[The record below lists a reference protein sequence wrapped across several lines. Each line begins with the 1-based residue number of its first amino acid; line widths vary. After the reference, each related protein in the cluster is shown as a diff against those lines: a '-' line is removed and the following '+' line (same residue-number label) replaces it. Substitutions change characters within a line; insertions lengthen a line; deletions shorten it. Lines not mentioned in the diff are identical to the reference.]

1 MNIQDEILSLK
12 KTIQELDHHYYQ
24 KSHPLTTDL
33 EYDQLVQRLKH
44 LESLLGADQDSP
56 TKTITDTKDPS
67 FKEIKHLTPM
77 LSLSNV
83 FVPSQGNVFIP
94 STGDK
99 DYLAKFLA
107 SLQEHVDISTIDF
120 SIEEK
125 FDGLA
130 CNLIYEKGVLV
141 SAATRGDGSI
151 GEDVLKNVLMI
162 EDIPENIVPWMEIPE
177 VIEIRGEVYVRRSV
191 FDRLNENS
199 NCKSFSNCRNL
210 ASGSL
215 RVKDPK
221 ITQERQLSFFSYGVG
236 YHSSAIPDSYTEVL
250 SWLNKLGFKTSPLQ
264 RRCQVDGLYRCVD
277 EIGKMRD
284 QLDYD
289 IDGCVIKVDS
299 LTLQER
305 LGYKHRDPYW
315 AIAVKYPSQEVIS
328 RIKDIQTFVGRTGVI
343 TPVAVIDEVEIGGAR
358 VSNVSLANFDLIE
371 VKDIRIGDYVFVRRS
386 GEVIPQ
392 ITEVILGKRDPSM
405 VKYVLPE
412 RCPCCQDVLVKEGS
426 YLRCINRHCLDVVK
440 AKMIYLASKEVLDID
455 GLGEST
461 IDMLVYLGYLKEPS
475 DLYLLDE
482 FRLTQV
488 TNSTKLSEK
497 ILENI
502 QDKQTLSLQKVLL
515 TLMID
520 NCGPSICK
528 LLSSRYSLDDLRSV
542 SVEDL
547 TKIPGI
553 GDILANNIYQYFHDG
568 DNLRSL
574 DRLLSVIY
582 IQEDVI
588 IDDAFLLKGKHICIT
603 GSFSVSR
610 SQLKDY
616 LEQRGSIV
624 SNNVSKHIDYLL
636 CGEGDQGSKYQ
647 KAIKLGTP
655 LIHEQDFVQ
664 YGILI

>member
-44 LESLLGADQDSP
+44 LESLVGTDQDSP

-107 SLQEHVDISTIDF
+107 SLQEHVDITNIDF

-162 EDIPENIVPWMEIPE
+162 EDIPENIVPWVEMPE

-191 FDRLNENS
+191 FDRLNEKHK
-199 NCKSFSNCRNL
+199 CFSNCRNL

-250 SWLNKLGFKTSPLQ
+250 SWLNELGFKTSPLQ
-264 RRCQVDGLYRCVD
+264 RRCRMDELYRCVD
-277 EIGKMRD
+277 EIGRMRD
-284 QLDYD
+284 ELDYD

-299 LTLQER
+299 LALQER

-328 RIKDIQTFVGRTGVI
+328 QIKDIQTFVGRTGVI
-343 TPVAVIDEVEIGGAR
+343 TPVAVIDEVEIGGAK
-358 VSNVSLANFDLIE
+358 VNNVSLANFDLIE

-392 ITEVILGKRDPSM
+392 ITEVILGRRDPSM

-412 RCPCCQDVLVKEGS
+412 RCPCCQEVLVKEGS
-426 YLRCINRHCLDVVK
+426 YLKCINRHCLDVVK
-440 AKMIYLASKEVLDID
+440 AKMVYLVSKEVLDID

-461 IDMLVYLGYLKEPS
+461 IDMLVYLDYLEEVS

-488 TNSTKLSEK
+488 TNSDKLSKK
-497 ILENI
+497 ILKNI
-502 QDKQTLSLQKVLL
+502 QDKRTLSLQKVLL

-528 LLSSRYSLDDLRSV
+528 LLSSRYTLDDLRSV

-553 GDILANNIYQYFHDG
+553 GDILANNIHQYFHDE

-574 DRLLSVIY
+574 DRLLSVIH
-582 IQEDVI
+582 IQEDIVV
-588 IDDAFLLKGKHICIT
+588 DDAFLLKGKHVCIT
-603 GSFSVSR
+603 GSFSVGR

-616 LEQRGSIV
+616 LEQRGCIV
-624 SNNVSKHIDYLL
+624 SNSVSKHTDYLL

-655 LIHEQDFVQ
+655 LIHEEDFVQ

>member
-44 LESLLGADQDSP
+44 LESLVGTDQDSP

-67 FKEIKHLTPM
+67 LKEIKHLTPM
-77 LSLSNV
+77 LSLA
-83 FVPSQGNVFIP
+83 NVFIP

-191 FDRLNENS
+191 FDRLNEN
-199 NCKSFSNCRNL
+199 CKSFSNCRNL

-221 ITQERQLSFFSYGVG
+221 ITKERQLSFFSYGVG
-236 YHSSAIPDSYTEVL
+236 YHSGAIPDSYTEVL
-250 SWLNKLGFKTSPLQ
+250 SWLNELGFKTSPLQ
-264 RRCQVDGLYRCVD
+264 RRCRIDDLYRCVD
-277 EIGKMRD
+277 EIGQMRD
-284 QLDYD
+284 ELDYD

-299 LTLQER
+299 LALQER

-315 AIAVKYPSQEVIS
+315 AIAVKYPSQEVVS
-328 RIKDIQTFVGRTGVI
+328 QIKDIQIFVGRTGVI

-392 ITEVILGKRDPSM
+392 ITEVILGRRDTSL
-405 VKYVLPE
+405 VKYATPE
-412 RCPCCQDVLVKEGS
+412 RCPCCQEVLAKEGS
-426 YLRCINRHCLDVVK
+426 YLKCINRHCLDVVK
-440 AKMIYLASKEVLDID
+440 AKMSYLVSKEVLDID

-461 IDMLVYLGYLKEPS
+461 IDMLVYLDYLGEVS
-475 DLYLLDE
+475 DLYFLDE

-488 TNSTKLSEK
+488 TNSDKLSKK
-497 ILENI
+497 ILKNI

-528 LLSSRYSLDDLRSV
+528 LLSSRYSLDDLRTV
-542 SVEDL
+542 SIEDL

-553 GDILANNIYQYFHDG
+553 GEVLANNIYQYFHDE

-574 DRLLSVIY
+574 DRLLSVIH
-582 IQEDVI
+582 IQEDAI

-616 LEQRGSIV
+616 LEQRGCIV
-624 SNNVSKHIDYLL
+624 SNSVSKHTDYLL

-655 LIHEQDFVQ
+655 LIHEEDFVQ

>member
-44 LESLLGADQDSP
+44 LESLIGTDQDSP

-67 FKEIKHLTPM
+67 FKEIKHLTLM
-77 LSLSNV
+77 LSLS
-83 FVPSQGNVFIP
+83 NVFIP

-107 SLQEHVDISTIDF
+107 SLQEHVDISSIDF

-236 YHSSAIPDSYTEVL
+236 YHSGAIPDSYTEVL
-250 SWLNKLGFKTSPLQ
+250 SWLNALGFKTSPLQ
-264 RRCQVDGLYRCVD
+264 RRCRMDELYRCVD
-277 EIGKMRD
+277 EIGQMRD
-284 QLDYD
+284 ELDYD

-299 LTLQER
+299 LALQER

-328 RIKDIQTFVGRTGVI
+328 QIKDIQIFVGRTGVI

-392 ITEVILGKRDPSM
+392 ITEVILGRRDPSL
-405 VKYVLPE
+405 VKYATPE
-412 RCPCCQDVLVKEGS
+412 RCPCCQEVLVKEGS
-426 YLRCINRHCLDVVK
+426 YLKCINRHCLDVVK
-440 AKMIYLASKEVLDID
+440 AKMSYLVSKEVLDID

-461 IDMLVYLGYLKEPS
+461 IDMLVYLDYLKEPS
-475 DLYLLDE
+475 DLYFLDE

-488 TNSTKLSEK
+488 TNSDKLSKK
-497 ILENI
+497 ILKNI
-502 QDKQTLSLQKVLL
+502 QDKQTLSLQKALL

-528 LLSSRYSLDDLRSV
+528 LLSSRYTLDDLRSV

-553 GDILANNIYQYFHDG
+553 GEMIANNIYQYFHDE

-574 DRLLSVIY
+574 DRLLSVIH
-582 IQEDVI
+582 IQEDIVV
-588 IDDAFLLKGKHICIT
+588 DDAFLLKGKHLCIT
-603 GSFSVSR
+603 GSFSVGR

-616 LEQRGSIV
+616 LEQRGCIV
-624 SNNVSKHIDYLL
+624 SNSVSKHTDYLL

-647 KAIKLGTP
+647 KAMKLGTP
-655 LIHEQDFVQ
+655 LIHGEDFVQ

>member
-44 LESLLGADQDSP
+44 LESLVGTDQDSP

-77 LSLSNV
+77 LSLS
-83 FVPSQGNVFIP
+83 NVFIP

-162 EDIPENIVPWMEIPE
+162 EDIPENIIPWMEIPE

-199 NCKSFSNCRNL
+199 NYKSFSNCRNL

-221 ITQERQLSFFSYGVG
+221 ITKERQLSFFSYGVG

-250 SWLNKLGFKTSPLQ
+250 SWLNELGFKTSPLQ
-264 RRCQVDGLYRCVD
+264 RRCRIDELYRCVD
-277 EIGKMRD
+277 EIGVTRD
-284 QLDYD
+284 ELDYD

-299 LTLQER
+299 LALQER

-315 AIAVKYPSQEVIS
+315 AIAVKYPSQEVVS
-328 RIKDIQTFVGRTGVI
+328 QIKDIQTFVGRTGVI

-392 ITEVILGKRDPSM
+392 ITEVILGRRDPSL
-405 VKYVLPE
+405 VKYTIPE
-412 RCPCCQDVLVKEGS
+412 RCPCCQEVLVKEGS
-426 YLRCINRHCLDVVK
+426 YLKCINRHCLDVVK
-440 AKMIYLASKEVLDID
+440 AKMVYIVSKEVLDID

-488 TNSTKLSEK
+488 TNSTKLSKK

-502 QDKQTLSLQKVLL
+502 HGKQTLSLQKVLL

-528 LLSSRYSLDDLRSV
+528 LLSSRYDLDDLRSI
-542 SVEDL
+542 SVEEL
-547 TKIPGI
+547 KVIPGI
-553 GDILANNIYQYFHDG
+553 GEMIANNIYQYFHDE
-568 DNLRSL
+568 DNLKSL
-574 DRLLSVIY
+574 DRLISVVH
-582 IQEDVI
+582 IQEDTIV
-588 IDDAFLLKGKHICIT
+588 DDKFLLKGKHLCIT
-603 GSFSVSR
+603 GSFSVGR

-616 LEQRGSIV
+616 LEQRGGIV
-624 SNNVSKHIDYLL
+624 SNSVSKHTDYLL

-655 LIHEQDFVQ
+655 LIHEQNFVQ

>member
-83 FVPSQGNVFIP
+83 FVPSQGNVFIT
-94 STGDK
+94 SQGDK
-99 DYLAKFLA
+99 DYLTKFLA
-107 SLQEHVDISTIDF
+107 SLQEHVDIANIDF

-162 EDIPENIVPWMEIPE
+162 EDIPGNIVPWMEIPE

-191 FDRLNENS
+191 FDRLNEN
-199 NCKSFSNCRNL
+199 CKSFSNCRNL

-221 ITQERQLSFFSYGVG
+221 ITKERQLSFFSYGVG

-250 SWLNKLGFKTSPLQ
+250 SWLNELGFKTSPLQ
-264 RRCQVDGLYRCVD
+264 RRCRMDDLYRCVD
-277 EIGKMRD
+277 EIGVTRD
-284 QLDYD
+284 ELDYD

-299 LTLQER
+299 LALQER

-315 AIAVKYPSQEVIS
+315 AIAVKYPSQEVVS
-328 RIKDIQTFVGRTGVI
+328 QIKDIQIFVGRTGVI
-343 TPVAVIDEVEIGGAR
+343 TPVAVIDEVEIGGAK
-358 VSNVSLANFDLIE
+358 VNNVSLANFDLIE

-392 ITEVILGKRDPSM
+392 ITEVILGRRDPSL
-405 VKYVLPE
+405 VKYVTPE
-412 RCPCCQDVLVKEGS
+412 RCPCCQEVLVKEGS
-426 YLRCINRHCLDVVK
+426 YLKCSNRHCLDVVK
-440 AKMIYLASKEVLDID
+440 AKMSYIVSKEVLDID

-461 IDMLVYLGYLKEPS
+461 IDMLVYLDYLKEPS
-475 DLYLLDE
+475 DLYFLDE

-488 TNSTKLSEK
+488 TGSDKLSDK
-497 ILENI
+497 ILKNI

-520 NCGPSICK
+520 NCGQSICK

-553 GDILANNIYQYFHDG
+553 GDILANNIYRYFHDE

-574 DRLLSVIY
+574 DRLLSVIH
-582 IQEDVI
+582 IQEDIVV
-588 IDDAFLLKGKHICIT
+588 DDKFLLKGKHVCIT
-603 GSFSVSR
+603 GSFSVGR

-616 LEQRGSIV
+616 LEQRGCIV
-624 SNNVSKHIDYLL
+624 SNSVNKHTDYLL

-655 LIHEQDFVQ
+655 LIHEKNFVQ

>member
-33 EYDQLVQRLKH
+33 EYDQLMQRLKH
-44 LESLLGADQDSP
+44 LESLTHTDQDSP

-83 FVPSQGNVFIP
+83 FIP

-107 SLQEHVDISTIDF
+107 SLQEHVDIANIDF

-162 EDIPENIVPWMEIPE
+162 EDIPDKIVPWMEIPE

-191 FDRLNENS
+191 FDRLNENY
-199 NCKSFSNCRNL
+199 KSFSNCRNL

-250 SWLNKLGFKTSPLQ
+250 SWLNELGFKTSPLQ
-264 RRCQVDGLYRCVD
+264 RRCRMDDLYRCVD
-277 EIGKMRD
+277 EIGQMRNE
-284 QLDYD
+284 LDYD

-315 AIAVKYPSQEVIS
+315 AIAVKYPSQEVVS
-328 RIKDIQTFVGRTGVI
+328 QIKDIQIFVGRTGVI
-343 TPVAVIDEVEIGGAR
+343 TPVAVIDEVEIGGAK
-358 VSNVSLANFDLIE
+358 VNNVSLANFDLIE
-371 VKDIRIGDYVFVRRS
+371 TKDIRIGDYVFVRRS

-392 ITEVILGKRDPSM
+392 ITEVILGKRDPSL
-405 VKYVLPE
+405 VKYRAPE
-412 RCPCCQDVLVKEGS
+412 RCPCCQEVLVKEGG
-426 YLRCINRHCLDVVK
+426 YLKCINRHCLDVVK
-440 AKMIYLASKEVLDID
+440 AKMGYIVSKEVLDID

-461 IDMLVYLGYLKEPS
+461 IDMLVYLDYLKEPS

-482 FRLTQV
+482 YRLTQV
-488 TNSTKLSEK
+488 TGSSKLSKK
-497 ILENI
+497 ILSNI
-502 QDKQTLSLQKVLL
+502 HDKQTLSLQKVLL

-528 LLSSRYSLDDLRSV
+528 LLSSRYSLEDLRSIG
-542 SVEDL
+542 VEDL

-553 GDILANNIYQYFHDG
+553 GEVLASNIYQYFHDE

-574 DRLLSVIY
+574 DRLLSVIH
-582 IQEDVI
+582 IQEDIV

-603 GSFSVSR
+603 GSFSVGR

-616 LEQRGSIV
+616 LEKRGCIV
-624 SNNVSKHIDYLL
+624 VNSVSKHTDYLL

-655 LIHEQDFVQ
+655 LIHEEDFVQ

>member
-33 EYDQLVQRLKH
+33 EYDQLVQRLKY
-44 LESLLGADQDSP
+44 LESLLGADKDSP

-77 LSLSNV
+77 LSLA
-83 FVPSQGNVFIP
+83 NVFIP

-107 SLQEHVDISTIDF
+107 SLQEHVDISNIDF
-120 SIEEK
+120 SVEEK

-162 EDIPENIVPWMEIPE
+162 EDIPANIVPWMEIPE

-191 FDRLNENS
+191 FDRLNENCKSFS
-199 NCKSFSNCRNL
+199 NYKSFSNCRNL

-221 ITQERQLSFFSYGVG
+221 ITKERQLSFFSYGVG

-250 SWLNKLGFKTSPLQ
+250 SWLNELGFKTSPLQ
-264 RRCQVDGLYRCVD
+264 RRCQRDDLYRCVD
-277 EIGKMRD
+277 EIGHMRD

-299 LTLQER
+299 LLLQER

-315 AIAVKYPSQEVIS
+315 AIAVKYPSQEVVS
-328 RIKDIQTFVGRTGVI
+328 QIKDIQIFVGRTGVI

-358 VSNVSLANFDLIE
+358 VSNVSLANFDLID

-392 ITEVILGKRDPSM
+392 ITEVILGKRDPSLM
-405 VKYVLPE
+405 KYTIPE
-412 RCPCCQDVLVKEGS
+412 RCPCCNEILVKEGS
-426 YLRCINRHCLDVVK
+426 YLKCINRHCLDVVK
-440 AKMIYLASKEVLDID
+440 AKMSYLVSKEVLDID

-461 IDMLVYLGYLKEPS
+461 IDMLVYLDYLEEVS
-475 DLYLLDE
+475 DLYFLDE
-482 FRLTQV
+482 YRLTQV
-488 TNSTKLSEK
+488 TNSDMLSKK
-497 ILENI
+497 ILKNI
-502 QDKQTLSLQKVLL
+502 QDKKTLSLQKVLL
-515 TLMID
+515 TLLID

-528 LLSSRYSLDDLRSV
+528 LLSSRYSLDDLRSA

-547 TKIPGI
+547 TKIQGI
-553 GDILANNIYQYFHDG
+553 GEMIAGNIYQYFHDE

-574 DRLLSVIY
+574 DRLLSVVH
-582 IQEDVI
+582 IQEDIVV
-588 IDDAFLLKGKHICIT
+588 DDTFLLKGKHICIT
-603 GSFSVSR
+603 GSFYVSR

-616 LEQRGSIV
+616 LEQRGCVV
-624 SNNVSKHIDYLL
+624 SNSVSKHTDYLL

-655 LIHEQDFVQ
+655 LIHEEDFVQ

>member
-44 LESLLGADQDSP
+44 LESLTGADQDSP

-77 LSLSNV
+77 LSLA
-83 FVPSQGNVFIP
+83 NVFIP

-99 DYLAKFLA
+99 DYLAKFLV

-162 EDIPENIVPWMEIPE
+162 EDIPDKIVPWMEIPE
-177 VIEIRGEVYVRRSV
+177 VIEIRGEVYVRRPV
-191 FDRLNENS
+191 FDRLNEKH
-199 NCKSFSNCRNL
+199 KSFSNCRNL

-250 SWLNKLGFKTSPLQ
+250 SWLNELGFKTSPLQ
-264 RRCQVDGLYRCVD
+264 RRCRINDLYRCVD
-277 EIGKMRD
+277 EIGKMRNE
-284 QLDYD
+284 LDYD

-299 LTLQER
+299 LSLQER

-315 AIAVKYPSQEVIS
+315 AIAVKYPSQEVVS
-328 RIKDIQTFVGRTGVI
+328 QIKDIQIFVGRTGVI
-343 TPVAVIDEVEIGGAR
+343 TPVAVIDEVEIGGAK

-392 ITEVILGKRDPSM
+392 VTEVILGRRDPSL
-405 VKYVLPE
+405 VKYAIPE
-412 RCPCCQDVLVKEGS
+412 RCPCCQDVLVKEGG
-426 YLRCINRHCLDVVK
+426 YLKCINRHCLDVVK
-440 AKMIYLASKEVLDID
+440 AKMSYLVSKEVLDID

-461 IDMLVYLGYLKEPS
+461 IDMLVYLDYLKEPS
-475 DLYLLDE
+475 DLYFLDE

-488 TNSTKLSEK
+488 TGSDKLSEK
-497 ILENI
+497 ILKNI
-502 QDKQTLSLQKVLL
+502 QDKQVLSLQKVLL

-528 LLSSRYSLDDLRSV
+528 LLSSRYSLEELRSV

-553 GDILANNIYQYFHDG
+553 GEMIANNIYQYFHDE
-568 DNLRSL
+568 DNLKSL
-574 DRLLSVIY
+574 DRLLSVVH

-588 IDDAFLLKGKHICIT
+588 IDDAFLLKGKHVCIT
-603 GSFSVSR
+603 GSFSVGR

-616 LEQRGSIV
+616 LEQRGCIV
-624 SNNVSKHIDYLL
+624 SNSVSKHTDYLL

-655 LIHEQDFVQ
+655 LIHEEDFVQ

>member
-33 EYDQLVQRLKH
+33 EYDQLMQRLKH

-56 TKTITDTKDPS
+56 TKTIADTKDPS

-77 LSLSNV
+77 LSLANV

-99 DYLAKFLA
+99 DYLTKFLA

-162 EDIPENIVPWMEIPE
+162 ADIPDKIVPWMEIPE

-191 FDRLNENS
+191 FDRLNEKHKCS
-199 NCKSFSNCRNL
+199 SNCRNL

-250 SWLNKLGFKTSPLQ
+250 SWLNELGFKTSPLQ
-264 RRCQVDGLYRCVD
+264 RRCRMDGLYRCVD

-284 QLDYD
+284 ELDYD

-299 LTLQER
+299 LALQER

-315 AIAVKYPSQEVIS
+315 AIAVKYPSQEVVS
-328 RIKDIQTFVGRTGVI
+328 QIKDIQIFVGRSGVI
-343 TPVAVIDEVEIGGAR
+343 TPVAVIDEVEIGGAK
-358 VSNVSLANFDLIE
+358 VNNVSLANFDLIE

-426 YLRCINRHCLDVVK
+426 YLKCINRHCLDVVK
-440 AKMIYLASKEVLDID
+440 AKMSYLVSKEVLDID

-461 IDMLVYLGYLKEPS
+461 IDMLVYLGYLKEVS

-482 FRLTQV
+482 YRLTQV
-488 TNSTKLSEK
+488 TNSDKLTKK
-497 ILENI
+497 ILKNI
-502 QDKQTLSLQKVLL
+502 HDKQTLSLQKVLL
-515 TLMID
+515 SLMID

-528 LLSSRYSLDDLRSV
+528 LLSSRYSLDDLRSI

-553 GDILANNIYQYFHDG
+553 GEMIAGNIYQYFHDE

-574 DRLLSVIY
+574 DRLLSVIH
-582 IQEDVI
+582 IQEDII
-588 IDDAFLLKGKHICIT
+588 IDDAFLLKGKHVCIT

-616 LEQRGSIV
+616 LEQRGGIV
-624 SNNVSKHIDYLL
+624 SNSVSKHTNYLL

-655 LIHEQDFVQ
+655 LIHEEDFVQ

>member
-1 MNIQDEILSLK
+1 MNIQDEVLSLK
-12 KTIQELDHHYYQ
+12 KTIKELDHHYYQ

-77 LSLSNV
+77 LSLA
-83 FVPSQGNVFIP
+83 NVFIP

-99 DYLAKFLA
+99 DYLSKFLA
-107 SLQEHVDISTIDF
+107 SLQEHVDIAAIDF

-191 FDRLNENS
+191 FDRLNENY
-199 NCKSFSNCRNL
+199 KSFSNCRNL

-250 SWLNKLGFKTSPLQ
+250 SWLNELGFKTSPLQ
-264 RRCQVDGLYRCVD
+264 RRCRIDELYRCVD
-277 EIGKMRD
+277 EIGVTRD
-284 QLDYD
+284 ELDYD

-299 LTLQER
+299 LALQER

-315 AIAVKYPSQEVIS
+315 AIAVKYPSQEVVS
-328 RIKDIQTFVGRTGVI
+328 QIKDIQTFVGRTGVI
-343 TPVAVIDEVEIGGAR
+343 TPVAVIDEVEIGGAK
-358 VSNVSLANFDLIE
+358 VNNVSLANFDLIE

-392 ITEVILGKRDPSM
+392 ITEVILGRRDPSL
-405 VKYVLPE
+405 VKYAIPE

-426 YLRCINRHCLDVVK
+426 YLKCINRHCLDVVK

-461 IDMLVYLGYLKEPS
+461 IDMLVYLGYLKEPG

-482 FRLTQV
+482 FRMTQV

-502 QDKQTLSLQKVLL
+502 HGKQTLSLQKVLL

-588 IDDAFLLKGKHICIT
+588 IDDAFLLKGKHVCIT
-603 GSFSVSR
+603 GSFSVGR

-616 LEQRGSIV
+616 LEQRGCIV
-624 SNNVSKHIDYLL
+624 SNSVSKHTDYLL

-655 LIHEQDFVQ
+655 LIHEEDFVQ

>member
-1 MNIQDEILSLK
+1 MNIKDEILSLK
-12 KTIQELDHHYYQ
+12 KTIKELDHHYYQ

-77 LSLSNV
+77 LSLA
-83 FVPSQGNVFIP
+83 NVFIP

-99 DYLAKFLA
+99 DYLSKFLA
-107 SLQEHVDISTIDF
+107 SLQEHANIANIDF
-120 SIEEK
+120 SVEEK

-199 NCKSFSNCRNL
+199 NYKSFSNCRNL

-221 ITQERQLSFFSYGVG
+221 ITKERQLSFFSYGVG
-236 YHSSAIPDSYTEVL
+236 YHSSAIPDSYTDVL
-250 SWLNKLGFKTSPLQ
+250 SWLNELGFKTSPLQ
-264 RRCQVDGLYRCVD
+264 RRCGMDDLYRCVD
-277 EIGKMRD
+277 EIGSMRD

-299 LTLQER
+299 TALQER

-328 RIKDIQTFVGRTGVI
+328 QIKDIQIFVGRTGVI
-343 TPVAVIDEVEIGGAR
+343 TPVAVIDEVEIGGAK
-358 VSNVSLANFDLIE
+358 VNNVSLANFDLIE
-371 VKDIRIGDYVFVRRS
+371 SKDIRIGDYVFVRRS

-392 ITEVILGKRDPSM
+392 ITEVILGRRDPSL
-405 VKYVLPE
+405 VKYRVPE
-412 RCPCCQDVLVKEGS
+412 RCPCCNSVLVKEGS
-426 YLRCINRHCLDVVK
+426 YLKCINRHCLDVVK
-440 AKMIYLASKEVLDID
+440 AKMSYLVSKEVLDID

-461 IDMLVYLGYLKEPS
+461 IDMLVYLDYLKEPS
-475 DLYLLDE
+475 DLYFLDE

-488 TNSTKLSEK
+488 TGSDKLSEK
-497 ILENI
+497 ILKNI

-528 LLSSRYSLDDLRSV
+528 LLSNRYTLDDLRSV

-547 TKIPGI
+547 IKIPGI
-553 GDILANNIYQYFHDG
+553 GEMIAGNIHQYFQDT

-574 DRLLSVIY
+574 DRLLSVVH
-582 IQEDVI
+582 IQEDIVV
-588 IDDAFLLKGKHICIT
+588 DDGFLLKGRHVCIT

-616 LEQRGSIV
+616 LEQRGCIV
-624 SNNVSKHIDYLL
+624 SNSVSKHTNYLL

-655 LIHEQDFVQ
+655 LIHEEDFVQ

>member
-44 LESLLGADQDSP
+44 LESLVGADQDSP

-77 LSLSNV
+77 LSLS
-83 FVPSQGNVFIP
+83 NVFIP

-191 FDRLNENS
+191 FDRLNEKHK
-199 NCKSFSNCRNL
+199 CFSNCRNL

-250 SWLNKLGFKTSPLQ
+250 SWLNELGFKTSPLQ
-264 RRCQVDGLYRCVD
+264 RRCRIDELYRCVD
-277 EIGKMRD
+277 EIGQMRD
-284 QLDYD
+284 ELDYD

-299 LTLQER
+299 LSLQER

-328 RIKDIQTFVGRTGVI
+328 QIKDIQTFVGRTGVI

-358 VSNVSLANFDLIE
+358 VNNVSLANFDLIE

-392 ITEVILGKRDPSM
+392 ITEVILGRRDPSL
-405 VKYVLPE
+405 VKYTIPE

-426 YLRCINRHCLDVVK
+426 YFKCVNRHCLDVVK
-440 AKMIYLASKEVLDID
+440 AKMVYLVSKEVLDID

-461 IDMLVYLGYLKEPS
+461 IDMLVHLDYLKEPS
-475 DLYLLDE
+475 DLYFLDE

-488 TNSTKLSEK
+488 TGSSKLSKK
-497 ILENI
+497 ILKNI

-542 SVEDL
+542 SIEDL

-553 GDILANNIYQYFHDG
+553 GEVLANNIYQYFHDE
-568 DNLRSL
+568 DNLKSL
-574 DRLLSVIY
+574 DRLLSVIH
-582 IQEDVI
+582 IQEDI
-588 IDDAFLLKGKHICIT
+588 IVDDAFLLKGKHVCIT
-603 GSFSVSR
+603 GSFSVNR

-616 LEQRGSIV
+616 LEQRGCIV
-624 SNNVSKHIDYLL
+624 SNSVSKHTDYLL

-655 LIHEQDFVQ
+655 LIHEEDFVQ

>member
-44 LESLLGADQDSP
+44 LESLTHTDQDSP

-83 FVPSQGNVFIP
+83 FTP
-94 STGDK
+94 STGYK
-99 DYLAKFLA
+99 DYLSKFLA
-107 SLQEHVDISTIDF
+107 SLQEHVDITNIDF

-236 YHSSAIPDSYTEVL
+236 YHSSAIQDSYTEVL
-250 SWLNKLGFKTSPLQ
+250 SWLNELGFKTSPLQ
-264 RRCQVDGLYRCVD
+264 RRCRMDGLYRCVD
-277 EIGKMRD
+277 EIGQMRD
-284 QLDYD
+284 ELDYD

-299 LTLQER
+299 LPLQER

-315 AIAVKYPSQEVIS
+315 AIAVKYPSQEVVS
-328 RIKDIQTFVGRTGVI
+328 QIKDIQTFVGRTGMI
-343 TPVAVIDEVEIGGAR
+343 TPVAVIDEVEIGGAK
-358 VSNVSLANFDLIE
+358 VNNVSLANFDLIE

-392 ITEVILGKRDPSM
+392 ITEVILGRRDPSL
-405 VKYVLPE
+405 VKYRVPE
-412 RCPCCQDVLVKEGS
+412 RCPCCNEVLIKEGS
-426 YLRCINRHCLDVVK
+426 YLKCSNRHCLDVVK
-440 AKMIYLASKEVLDID
+440 AKMSYIVSKEVLDID

-461 IDMLVYLGYLKEPS
+461 IDMLVYLDYLKEPS

-482 FRLTQV
+482 YRLTQV
-488 TNSTKLSEK
+488 TGSSKLSEK
-497 ILENI
+497 ILKNI

-528 LLSSRYSLDDLRSV
+528 LLSSRYTLEDLRSV
-542 SVEDL
+542 SIDDL
-547 TKIPGI
+547 TRIPGI
-553 GDILANNIYQYFHDG
+553 GEMIAGNIYQYFHDE

-574 DRLLSVIY
+574 DRLLSVIN

-588 IDDAFLLKGKHICIT
+588 IDDAFLLKGKHVCIT

-616 LEQRGSIV
+616 LEQRGGIV
-624 SNNVSKHIDYLL
+624 SNSVSKHTNYLL

-655 LIHEQDFVQ
+655 LIHEEDFVQ

>member
-44 LESLLGADQDSP
+44 LESLVGADPDSP

-77 LSLSNV
+77 LSLS
-83 FVPSQGNVFIP
+83 NVFIP

-191 FDRLNENS
+191 FASLNEKH
-199 NCKSFSNCRNL
+199 KSFSNCRNL

-221 ITQERQLSFFSYGVG
+221 ITQERRLSFFSYGVG

-250 SWLNKLGFKTSPLQ
+250 SWLNELGFKTSPLQ
-264 RRCQVDGLYRCVD
+264 RRCQRDDLYRCVD

-284 QLDYD
+284 ELDYD

-299 LTLQER
+299 LALQER

-315 AIAVKYPSQEVIS
+315 AIAVKYPSQEVVS
-328 RIKDIQTFVGRTGVI
+328 QIKDIQIFVGRSGVI
-343 TPVAVIDEVEIGGAR
+343 TPVAVIDEVEIGGAK
-358 VSNVSLANFDLIE
+358 VNNVSLANFDLIE

-405 VKYVLPE
+405 VKYATPE
-412 RCPCCQDVLVKEGS
+412 RCPCCQEVLVKEGS
-426 YLRCINRHCLDVVK
+426 YLKCINRHCLDVVK
-440 AKMIYLASKEVLDID
+440 AKMSYLVSKEVLDID

-461 IDMLVYLGYLKEPS
+461 IDMLVYLDYLKEPS
-475 DLYLLDE
+475 DLYFLDE

-488 TNSTKLSEK
+488 TNSDKLTKK
-497 ILENI
+497 ILKNI
-502 QDKQTLSLQKVLL
+502 QDKQALSLQKVLL
-515 TLMID
+515 SLMID

-528 LLSSRYSLDDLRSV
+528 LLSSRYSLDDLRSI

-553 GDILANNIYQYFHDG
+553 GEMIAGNIYQYFHDE

-574 DRLLSVIY
+574 DRLLSVIH
-582 IQEDVI
+582 IQEDII
-588 IDDAFLLKGKHICIT
+588 IDDAFLLKGKHVCIT

-616 LEQRGSIV
+616 LEQRGGIV
-624 SNNVSKHIDYLL
+624 SNSVSKHTNYLL

-655 LIHEQDFVQ
+655 LIHEEDFVQ

>member
-44 LESLLGADQDSP
+44 LESLVGADKDSP

-83 FVPSQGNVFIP
+83 FIP

-107 SLQEHVDISTIDF
+107 SLQEHVDIANIDF

-162 EDIPENIVPWMEIPE
+162 EDIPDKIVPWMEIPE

-199 NCKSFSNCRNL
+199 NCKPFSNCRNL

-250 SWLNKLGFKTSPLQ
+250 SWLNELGFKTSPLQ
-264 RRCQVDGLYRCVD
+264 RRCQRDDLYRCVD
-277 EIGKMRD
+277 EIGHMRD

-315 AIAVKYPSQEVIS
+315 AIAVKYPSQEVVS
-328 RIKDIQTFVGRTGVI
+328 QIKDIQIFVGRSGVI
-343 TPVAVIDEVEIGGAR
+343 TPVAVIDEVEIGGAK
-358 VSNVSLANFDLIE
+358 VNNVSLANFDLIE

-412 RCPCCQDVLVKEGS
+412 RCPCCQDVLIKEGS
-426 YLRCINRHCLDVVK
+426 YLKCINRHCLDVVK
-440 AKMIYLASKEVLDID
+440 AKMSYIVSKEVLDID

-488 TNSTKLSEK
+488 TNSAKLSKK

-502 QDKQTLSLQKVLL
+502 SDKQTLSLQKVLL

-528 LLSSRYSLDDLRSV
+528 LLSNRYSLDDLRSV

-553 GDILANNIYQYFHDG
+553 GEVLASNIYQYFHDE
-568 DNLRSL
+568 DNLKSL
-574 DRLLSVIY
+574 DRLLSVIH
-582 IQEDVI
+582 IQEDIVV
-588 IDDAFLLKGKHICIT
+588 DDTFLLKGKHLCIT

-616 LEQRGSIV
+616 LEQRGCIV
-624 SNNVSKHIDYLL
+624 SNSVSKHIDYLL

-655 LIHEQDFVQ
+655 LIHEKDFVQ

>member
-33 EYDQLVQRLKH
+33 EYDQLVQRLKY
-44 LESLLGADQDSP
+44 LESLTHTDQDSP

-77 LSLSNV
+77 LSLA
-83 FVPSQGNVFIP
+83 NVFIP

-107 SLQEHVDISTIDF
+107 SLQEHVDIDNIDF

-162 EDIPENIVPWMEIPE
+162 EDIPDKIVPWMEIPE

-191 FDRLNENS
+191 FASLNEKHK
-199 NCKSFSNCRNL
+199 CFSNCRNL

-236 YHSSAIPDSYTEVL
+236 YHSGAIPDSYTEVL
-250 SWLNKLGFKTSPLQ
+250 SWLNELGFKTSPLQ
-264 RRCQVDGLYRCVD
+264 RRCRIDGLYRCVD

-284 QLDYD
+284 ELDYD

-299 LTLQER
+299 LSLQER

-315 AIAVKYPSQEVIS
+315 AIAVKYPSQEVVS
-328 RIKDIQTFVGRTGVI
+328 QIKDIQIFVGRTGVT

-358 VSNVSLANFDLIE
+358 VNNVSLANFDLIE

-392 ITEVILGKRDPSM
+392 ITEVILGRRDPSL
-405 VKYVLPE
+405 VKYAIPE
-412 RCPCCQDVLVKEGS
+412 RCPCCQEVLVKEGS
-426 YLRCINRHCLDVVK
+426 YLKCINRHCLDVVK
-440 AKMIYLASKEVLDID
+440 AKMSYLVSKEVLDID

-502 QDKQTLSLQKVLL
+502 HGKQTLSLQKVLL

-528 LLSSRYSLDDLRSV
+528 LLSSRYTLEDLRSV

-553 GDILANNIYQYFHDG
+553 GEMIAGNIYQYFHDE
-568 DNLRSL
+568 DNLKFL
-574 DRLLSVIY
+574 DRLLSVIH
-582 IQEDVI
+582 IQEDIVV
-588 IDDAFLLKGKHICIT
+588 DDTFLLKGMHLCLT
-603 GSFSVSR
+603 GSFSVNR

-616 LEQRGSIV
+616 LEKRGCIV
-624 SNNVSKHIDYLL
+624 SNSVSKHTDYLL
-636 CGEGDQGSKYQ
+636 CGEGEQGSKYQ
-647 KAIKLGTP
+647 KAIKLGAP

>member
-44 LESLLGADQDSP
+44 LESLVGTDQDSP

-77 LSLSNV
+77 LSLA
-83 FVPSQGNVFIP
+83 NVFIP

-107 SLQEHVDISTIDF
+107 SLQEHVDIAAIDF

-191 FDRLNENS
+191 FASLNEKH
-199 NCKSFSNCRNL
+199 KSFSNCRNL

-250 SWLNKLGFKTSPLQ
+250 SWLNELGFKTSPLQ
-264 RRCQVDGLYRCVD
+264 RRCQRDDLYRCVD
-277 EIGKMRD
+277 EIGVTRD
-284 QLDYD
+284 ELDYD

-299 LTLQER
+299 LSLQER

-315 AIAVKYPSQEVIS
+315 AIAVKYPSQEVVS
-328 RIKDIQTFVGRTGVI
+328 QIKDIQIFVGRTGVI

-358 VSNVSLANFDLIE
+358 VNNVSLANFDLIE

-392 ITEVILGKRDPSM
+392 ITEVILGKRDPSL
-405 VKYVLPE
+405 VKYAIPE
-412 RCPCCQDVLVKEGS
+412 RCPCCQSTLVKDGS
-426 YLRCINRHCLDVVK
+426 YLKCINRHCLDVVK

-461 IDMLVYLGYLKEPS
+461 IDMLVYLDYLKEPS
-475 DLYLLDE
+475 DLYFLDE

-488 TNSTKLSEK
+488 TNSTKLSKK
-497 ILENI
+497 ILKNI

-528 LLSSRYSLDDLRSV
+528 LLSSRYGLDDLRSI

-553 GDILANNIYQYFHDG
+553 GDVLAGNIYQYFHDE

-574 DRLLSVIY
+574 DRLLSVVH
-582 IQEDVI
+582 IQEDIVV
-588 IDDAFLLKGKHICIT
+588 DDAFLLKGKHLCIT
-603 GSFSVSR
+603 GSFSVGR

-616 LEQRGSIV
+616 LEQRGCIV
-624 SNNVSKHIDYLL
+624 SNSVSKHTDYLL

-647 KAIKLGTP
+647 KAMKLGTP
-655 LIHEQDFVQ
+655 LIHGEDFVQ

>member
-33 EYDQLVQRLKH
+33 EYDQLVQRLKY
-44 LESLLGADQDSP
+44 LESLLGADKDSP

-77 LSLSNV
+77 LSLA
-83 FVPSQGNVFIP
+83 NVFIP

-107 SLQEHVDISTIDF
+107 SLQEHVDISNIDF
-120 SIEEK
+120 SVEEK

-162 EDIPENIVPWMEIPE
+162 EDIPDKIVPWMEIPE

-199 NCKSFSNCRNL
+199 NYKSFSNCRNL

-250 SWLNKLGFKTSPLQ
+250 SWLNELGFKTSPLQ
-264 RRCQVDGLYRCVD
+264 RRCRIDELYRCVD
-277 EIGKMRD
+277 EIGKMREE
-284 QLDYD
+284 LDYD

-299 LTLQER
+299 LSLQER

-315 AIAVKYPSQEVIS
+315 AIAVKYPSQEVVS
-328 RIKDIQTFVGRTGVI
+328 QIKDIQTFVGRTGVI

-358 VSNVSLANFDLIE
+358 VNNVSLANFDLIE
-371 VKDIRIGDYVFVRRS
+371 SKDIRIGDYVFVRRS

-392 ITEVILGKRDPSM
+392 ITEVILGKRDPSL

-412 RCPCCQDVLVKEGS
+412 RCPCCNEILVKDGS
-426 YLRCINRHCLDVVK
+426 YLKCINRHCLDVVK
-440 AKMIYLASKEVLDID
+440 AKMGYIVSKEVLDID

-461 IDMLVYLGYLKEPS
+461 IDMLVYLDYLKEPS

-482 FRLTQV
+482 YRLTQV
-488 TNSTKLSEK
+488 TNSDKLSEK
-497 ILENI
+497 ILSNI
-502 QDKQTLSLQKVLL
+502 HDKQTLSLQKVLL

-553 GDILANNIYQYFHDG
+553 GDILANNIYRYFHDE

-574 DRLLSVIY
+574 DRLLSVIH
-582 IQEDVI
+582 IQEDIVV
-588 IDDAFLLKGKHICIT
+588 DDKFLLKGKHVCIT
-603 GSFSVSR
+603 GSFSVGR

-616 LEQRGSIV
+616 LEQRGCIV
-624 SNNVSKHIDYLL
+624 VNSVSKHTDYLL
-636 CGEGDQGSKYQ
+636 CGDGEQGSKYQ

>member
-12 KTIQELDHHYYQ
+12 KTIQEFDHHYYQ

-77 LSLSNV
+77 LSLA
-83 FVPSQGNVFIP
+83 NVFIP

-99 DYLAKFLA
+99 DYLAKFLV
-107 SLQEHVDISTIDF
+107 SLQEHVDIAAIDF

-162 EDIPENIVPWMEIPE
+162 EDIPDRIVPWMEIPE

-191 FDRLNENS
+191 FASLNE
-199 NCKSFSNCRNL
+199 KHRSFSNCRNL

-221 ITQERQLSFFSYGVG
+221 ITKERQLSFFSYGVG

-250 SWLNKLGFKTSPLQ
+250 SWLNALGFKTSPLQ
-264 RRCQVDGLYRCVD
+264 RRCQRDDLYRCVD
-277 EIGKMRD
+277 EIGHMRD

-315 AIAVKYPSQEVIS
+315 AIAVKYPSQEVVS
-328 RIKDIQTFVGRTGVI
+328 QIKDILIFVGRSGVI

-358 VSNVSLANFDLIE
+358 ISNVSLANFDLIE

-392 ITEVILGKRDPSM
+392 ITEVILGRRDPSL
-405 VKYVLPE
+405 VKYAIPE

-426 YLRCINRHCLDVVK
+426 YLKCVNRHCLDVVK
-440 AKMIYLASKEVLDID
+440 AKMSYIVSKEVLDID

-482 FRLTQV
+482 YRLTQV
-488 TNSTKLSEK
+488 TGSSKLSKK
-497 ILENI
+497 ILKNI

-520 NCGPSICK
+520 NCGSSICK
-528 LLSSRYSLDDLRSV
+528 LLSSRYTLEDLRSV

-553 GDILANNIYQYFHDG
+553 GEMIANNIYQYFHDE

-574 DRLLSVIY
+574 DRLLSVIH

-588 IDDAFLLKGKHICIT
+588 VDDAFLLKGKHVCIT

-610 SQLKDY
+610 SQLKGY
-616 LEQRGSIV
+616 LEQRGCIV
-624 SNNVSKHIDYLL
+624 SNSVSKHTDYLL

-655 LIHEQDFVQ
+655 LIHEEDFVQ

>member
-44 LESLLGADQDSP
+44 LESLTYTDQDSP

-107 SLQEHVDISTIDF
+107 SLQEHVDIANIDF
-120 SIEEK
+120 SVEEK

-162 EDIPENIVPWMEIPE
+162 EDIPDKIVPWMEIPE

-191 FDRLNENS
+191 FNRLNEDS
-199 NCKSFSNCRNL
+199 KSFSNCRNL

-236 YHSSAIPDSYTEVL
+236 YHSSAIPDSYTDVL
-250 SWLNKLGFKTSPLQ
+250 SWLNELGFKTSPLQ
-264 RRCQVDGLYRCVD
+264 RRCRIDGLYRCVD
-277 EIGKMRD
+277 EIGQMRD
-284 QLDYD
+284 ELDYD

-299 LTLQER
+299 LSLQER

-328 RIKDIQTFVGRTGVI
+328 QIKDIQTFVGRTGVI
-343 TPVAVIDEVEIGGAR
+343 TPVAVIDEVEIGGAK
-358 VSNVSLANFDLIE
+358 VNNVSLANFDLIE

-392 ITEVILGKRDPSM
+392 ITEVILGRRDPSL
-405 VKYVLPE
+405 VKYTIPE
-412 RCPCCQDVLVKEGS
+412 RCPCCQSVLVKEGS
-426 YLRCINRHCLDVVK
+426 YLKCINRHCLDVVK
-440 AKMIYLASKEVLDID
+440 AKMSYLVSKEVLDID

-461 IDMLVYLGYLKEPS
+461 IDMLVHLDYLEEVS
-475 DLYLLDE
+475 DLYFLDE
-482 FRLTQV
+482 FKLTRV
-488 TNSTKLSEK
+488 TNSDKLSKK
-497 ILENI
+497 ILKNI

-553 GDILANNIYQYFHDG
+553 GEMIANNIYQYFHDD

-574 DRLLSVIY
+574 DRLLSVVH

-588 IDDAFLLKGKHICIT
+588 IDDAFLLKGKHLCIT
-603 GSFSVSR
+603 GSFSVGR

-616 LEQRGSIV
+616 LEQRGCIV
-624 SNNVSKHIDYLL
+624 SNSVSKHTDYLL

-655 LIHEQDFVQ
+655 LIHEEDFIT

>member
-44 LESLLGADQDSP
+44 LESLVGIDQDSP

-83 FVPSQGNVFIP
+83 FIP

-107 SLQEHVDISTIDF
+107 SLQEHVNISTIDF

-162 EDIPENIVPWMEIPE
+162 EDIPENIIPWMEIPE

-199 NCKSFSNCRNL
+199 QSFSNCRNI

-221 ITQERQLSFFSYGVG
+221 ITKERQLSFFSYGVG
-236 YHSSAIPDSYTEVL
+236 YHSGAIPDSYTEVL
-250 SWLNKLGFKTSPLQ
+250 SWLNGLGFKTSPLQ
-264 RRCQVDGLYRCVD
+264 RRCGMDDLYRCVD
-277 EIGKMRD
+277 EISSMRD

-299 LTLQER
+299 LSLQER

-315 AIAVKYPSQEVIS
+315 AIAVKYPSQEVVS
-328 RIKDIQTFVGRTGVI
+328 RIKDIQIFVGRTGVI
-343 TPVAVIDEVEIGGAR
+343 TPVAVIDEVEIGGAK

-392 ITEVILGKRDPSM
+392 ITEVILGRRDPSL
-405 VKYVLPE
+405 VKYAIPE

-426 YLRCINRHCLDVVK
+426 YLKCVNRHCLDVVK
-440 AKMIYLASKEVLDID
+440 AKMSYIVSKEVLDID

-461 IDMLVYLGYLKEPS
+461 IDMLVHLDYLKEPS

-482 FRLTQV
+482 YRLTQV
-488 TNSTKLSEK
+488 TGSSKLSKK
-497 ILENI
+497 ILKNI

-542 SVEDL
+542 SIEDL

-553 GDILANNIYQYFHDG
+553 GEVLAGNIYQYFHDE
-568 DNLRSL
+568 DNLKSL
-574 DRLLSVIY
+574 DRLLSVIH

-588 IDDAFLLKGKHICIT
+588 IDDAFLLKGKHVCIT
-603 GSFSVSR
+603 GSFSASR

-616 LEQRGSIV
+616 LEQRGCIV
-624 SNNVSKHIDYLL
+624 SNSVSKHTDYLL

>member
-33 EYDQLVQRLKH
+33 EYDQLVQRLKY
-44 LESLLGADQDSP
+44 LESLLGADKDSP

-83 FVPSQGNVFIP
+83 FIP

-107 SLQEHVDISTIDF
+107 SLQEHVDISNIDF
-120 SIEEK
+120 SVEEK

-162 EDIPENIVPWMEIPE
+162 EDIPDKIVPWMEIPE

-199 NCKSFSNCRNL
+199 NYKSFSNCRNL

-250 SWLNKLGFKTSPLQ
+250 SWLNELGFKTSPLQ
-264 RRCQVDGLYRCVD
+264 RRCRIDELYRCVD

-284 QLDYD
+284 ELDYD

-299 LTLQER
+299 LALQER

-315 AIAVKYPSQEVIS
+315 AIAVKYPSQEVVS
-328 RIKDIQTFVGRTGVI
+328 QIKDIQTFVGRTGVI

-358 VSNVSLANFDLIE
+358 VNNVSLANFDLIE
-371 VKDIRIGDYVFVRRS
+371 SKDIRIGDYVFVRRS

-392 ITEVILGKRDPSM
+392 ITEVILGKRDPSL

-412 RCPCCQDVLVKEGS
+412 RCPCCNEILVKDGS
-426 YLRCINRHCLDVVK
+426 YLKCINRHCLDVVK
-440 AKMIYLASKEVLDID
+440 AKMGYIVSKEVLDID

-461 IDMLVYLGYLKEPS
+461 IDMLVYLDYLKEPS

-482 FRLTQV
+482 YRLTQV
-488 TNSTKLSEK
+488 TNSDKLSEK
-497 ILENI
+497 ILSNI
-502 QDKQTLSLQKVLL
+502 HDKQTLSLQKVLL

-553 GDILANNIYQYFHDG
+553 GDILANNIYRYFHDE

-574 DRLLSVIY
+574 DRLLSVIH
-582 IQEDVI
+582 IQEDIVV
-588 IDDAFLLKGKHICIT
+588 DDKFLLKGKHVCIT
-603 GSFSVSR
+603 GSFSVGR

-616 LEQRGSIV
+616 LEQRGCIV
-624 SNNVSKHIDYLL
+624 VNSVSKHTDYLL
-636 CGEGDQGSKYQ
+636 CGDGEQGSKYQ

>member
-33 EYDQLVQRLKH
+33 EYDQLVQRLKY
-44 LESLLGADQDSP
+44 LESLLGADKDSP

-77 LSLSNV
+77 LSLA
-83 FVPSQGNVFIP
+83 NVFIP

-107 SLQEHVDISTIDF
+107 SLQEHVDISNIDF

-162 EDIPENIVPWMEIPE
+162 EDIPENIIPWMEIPE

-191 FDRLNENS
+191 FDRLNENY
-199 NCKSFSNCRNL
+199 KSFSNCRNL

-236 YHSSAIPDSYTEVL
+236 YHSGAIPDSYTEVL
-250 SWLNKLGFKTSPLQ
+250 SWLNELGFKTSPLQ
-264 RRCQVDGLYRCVD
+264 RRCQRDDLYRCVD
-277 EIGKMRD
+277 EIGHMRD

-299 LTLQER
+299 LALQER

-328 RIKDIQTFVGRTGVI
+328 QIKDIQIFVGRSGVI

-358 VSNVSLANFDLIE
+358 INNVSLANFDLIE

-392 ITEVILGKRDPSM
+392 ITEVILGRRDPSL
-405 VKYVLPE
+405 VKYAIPE

-426 YLRCINRHCLDVVK
+426 YLKCINRGCLDVVK
-440 AKMIYLASKEVLDID
+440 AKMVYLVSKEVLDID

-461 IDMLVYLGYLKEPS
+461 IDMLVYLDYLKEPS
-475 DLYLLDE
+475 DLYFLDE

-488 TNSTKLSEK
+488 TGSDKLSEK
-497 ILENI
+497 ILKNI
-502 QDKQTLSLQKVLL
+502 HDKQTLSLQKVLL

-528 LLSSRYSLDDLRSV
+528 LLSSRYSLEDLRSV

-553 GDILANNIYQYFHDG
+553 GEMIAGNIHQYFQDT

-574 DRLLSVIY
+574 DRLLSVIH

-603 GSFSVSR
+603 GSFSVNR

-616 LEQRGSIV
+616 LEKRGCIV
-624 SNNVSKHIDYLL
+624 SNSVSKHTDYLL

-647 KAIKLGTP
+647 KAMKLGTP
-655 LIHEQDFVQ
+655 LIHEEDFVQ

>member
-44 LESLLGADQDSP
+44 LESLVGTDQDSP

-83 FVPSQGNVFIP
+83 FIP

-107 SLQEHVDISTIDF
+107 SLQEHVNISTIDF

-162 EDIPENIVPWMEIPE
+162 EDIPENIIPWMEIPE

-199 NCKSFSNCRNL
+199 QSFSNCRNL

-221 ITQERQLSFFSYGVG
+221 ITKERQLSFFSYGVG
-236 YHSSAIPDSYTEVL
+236 YHSGAIPDSYTEVL
-250 SWLNKLGFKTSPLQ
+250 SWLNGLGFKTSPLQ
-264 RRCQVDGLYRCVD
+264 RRCGMDDLYRCVD
-277 EIGKMRD
+277 EISSMRD

-299 LTLQER
+299 LSLQER

-315 AIAVKYPSQEVIS
+315 AIAVKYPSQEVVS
-328 RIKDIQTFVGRTGVI
+328 RIKDIQIFVGRTGVI
-343 TPVAVIDEVEIGGAR
+343 TPVAVIDEVEIGGAK

-392 ITEVILGKRDPSM
+392 ITEVILGRRDPSL
-405 VKYVLPE
+405 VKYAIPE

-426 YLRCINRHCLDVVK
+426 YLKCVNRHCLDVVK
-440 AKMIYLASKEVLDID
+440 AKMSYIVSKEVLDID

-461 IDMLVYLGYLKEPS
+461 IDMLVHLDYLKEPS

-482 FRLTQV
+482 YRLTQV
-488 TNSTKLSEK
+488 TGSSKLSKK
-497 ILENI
+497 ILKNI

-542 SVEDL
+542 SIEDL

-553 GDILANNIYQYFHDG
+553 GEVLAGNIYQYFHDE
-568 DNLRSL
+568 DNLKSL
-574 DRLLSVIY
+574 DRLLSVIH

-588 IDDAFLLKGKHICIT
+588 IDDAFLLKGKHLCIT
-603 GSFSVSR
+603 GSFSVGR

-616 LEQRGSIV
+616 LEKRGGIV
-624 SNNVSKHIDYLL
+624 SNSVSKHTDYLL

-655 LIHEQDFVQ
+655 LIHEEDFVQ

>member
-24 KSHPLTTDL
+24 ESHPLVTDL

-44 LESLLGADQDSP
+44 LESLTYTDPDSP

-77 LSLSNV
+77 LSLANV
-83 FVPSQGNVFIP
+83 FVPSQGEHN
-94 STGDK
+94 
-99 DYLAKFLA
+99 YLKGFLA

-199 NCKSFSNCRNL
+199 KSFSNCRNL

-221 ITQERQLSFFSYGVG
+221 ITKERQLSFFSYGVG

-250 SWLNKLGFKTSPLQ
+250 AWLNELGFKTSPLQ
-264 RRCQVDGLYRCVD
+264 RRCKIDDLYRCVD
-277 EIGKMRD
+277 EIGQMRD
-284 QLDYD
+284 ELDYD

-299 LTLQER
+299 LSLQER

-315 AIAVKYPSQEVIS
+315 AIAVKYPSQEVVS
-328 RIKDIQTFVGRTGVI
+328 QIKDIQTFVGRTGVI
-343 TPVAVIDEVEIGGAR
+343 TPVAVIDEVEIGGAK
-358 VSNVSLANFDLIE
+358 VNNVSLANFDLIE

-392 ITEVILGKRDPSM
+392 ITEVILGKRDPSL
-405 VKYVLPE
+405 VKYKIPE
-412 RCPCCQDVLVKEGS
+412 RCPCCNEVLVKDGS
-426 YLRCINRHCLDVVK
+426 YLKCINRHCLDVVK
-440 AKMIYLASKEVLDID
+440 AKMVYLVSKEVLDID

-461 IDMLVYLGYLKEPS
+461 IDMLVYLDYLKEPS

-488 TNSTKLSEK
+488 TNSTKLTKK
-497 ILENI
+497 ILKNI

-528 LLSSRYSLDDLRSV
+528 LLSSRYSLEDLRSV

-553 GDILANNIYQYFHDG
+553 GEMIAGNIYQYFHDE
-568 DNLRSL
+568 DNRRSL
-574 DRLLSVIY
+574 DRLLSVIH
-582 IQEDVI
+582 IQEDIVV
-588 IDDAFLLKGKHICIT
+588 DDAFLLKGKHICIT

-616 LEQRGSIV
+616 LEKRGCIV
-624 SNNVSKHIDYLL
+624 SNSVSKHTDYLL

-647 KAIKLGTP
+647 KAMKLKTP
-655 LIHEQDFVQ
+655 LIHEQDFAQ

>member
-33 EYDQLVQRLKH
+33 EYDQLVQRLKY
-44 LESLLGADQDSP
+44 LESLTNTDQDSP

-77 LSLSNV
+77 LSLANV
-83 FVPSQGNVFIP
+83 FVPSQGNVFIT
-94 STGDK
+94 SQGDK
-99 DYLAKFLA
+99 DYLAKFL
-107 SLQEHVDISTIDF
+107 SYLQEHVDIANIDF

-191 FDRLNENS
+191 FASLNEKH
-199 NCKSFSNCRNL
+199 KSFSNCRNL

-250 SWLNKLGFKTSPLQ
+250 SWLNELGFKTSPLQ
-264 RRCQVDGLYRCVD
+264 RRCRIDGLYRCVD
-277 EIGKMRD
+277 EIGQMRD
-284 QLDYD
+284 ELDYD

-299 LTLQER
+299 LLLQER

-315 AIAVKYPSQEVIS
+315 AIAIKYPSQEVVS
-328 RIKDIQTFVGRTGVI
+328 QIKDIQTFVGRTGVI
-343 TPVAVIDEVEIGGAR
+343 TPVAVIDEVEIGGAK
-358 VSNVSLANFDLIE
+358 VNNVSLANFDLIE

-392 ITEVILGKRDPSM
+392 ITEVILGRRDPSL
-405 VKYVLPE
+405 VKYATPE
-412 RCPCCQDVLVKEGS
+412 RCPCCQEVLVKEGS
-426 YLRCINRHCLDVVK
+426 YLKCINRHCLDVVK
-440 AKMIYLASKEVLDID
+440 AKMSYLVSKEVLDID

-461 IDMLVYLGYLKEPS
+461 IDMLVYLDYLKEPS
-475 DLYLLDE
+475 DLYFLDE

-488 TNSTKLSEK
+488 TNSDKLSKK
-497 ILENI
+497 ILKNI

-553 GDILANNIYQYFHDG
+553 GEMIANNIYQYFHDD

-574 DRLLSVIY
+574 DRLLSVIH

-588 IDDAFLLKGKHICIT
+588 IDDAFLLKGKHLCIT
-603 GSFSVSR
+603 GSFSVGR

-616 LEQRGSIV
+616 LEQRGCIV
-624 SNNVSKHIDYLL
+624 SNSVSKHTDYLL
-636 CGEGDQGSKYQ
+636 CGEGEQGSKYQ

-655 LIHEQDFVQ
+655 LIHEKDFVQ

>member
-12 KTIQELDHHYYQ
+12 KAIQELDHHYYQ

-44 LESLLGADQDSP
+44 LESLVGADQDSP

-107 SLQEHVDISTIDF
+107 SLQEHVDIAAIDF

-191 FDRLNENS
+191 FANLNEKH
-199 NCKSFSNCRNL
+199 KSFSNCRNL

-221 ITQERQLSFFSYGVG
+221 ITQERRLSFFSYGVG

-250 SWLNKLGFKTSPLQ
+250 SWLNELGFKTSPLQ
-264 RRCQVDGLYRCVD
+264 RRCRINDLYRCVD
-277 EIGKMRD
+277 EIGRMRNE
-284 QLDYD
+284 LDYD

-299 LTLQER
+299 LALQER

-315 AIAVKYPSQEVIS
+315 AIAVKYPSQEVVS
-328 RIKDIQTFVGRTGVI
+328 QIKDIQIFVGRTGVI
-343 TPVAVIDEVEIGGAR
+343 TPVAVIDEVEIGGAK
-358 VSNVSLANFDLIE
+358 VNNVSLANFDLIE

-392 ITEVILGKRDPSM
+392 ITEVILGRRDPSL
-405 VKYVLPE
+405 VKYAIPE

-426 YLRCINRHCLDVVK
+426 YLKCINKHCLDVVK
-440 AKMIYLASKEVLDID
+440 AKMTYIVSKEVLDID

-502 QDKQTLSLQKVLL
+502 HGKQTLSLQKVLL

-528 LLSSRYSLDDLRSV
+528 LLGSRYSLDDLRSI

-553 GDILANNIYQYFHDG
+553 GETIANNIYQYFQDS

-574 DRLLSVIY
+574 DRLLAVVH
-582 IQEDVI
+582 IQEDIV
-588 IDDAFLLKGKHICIT
+588 IDDTFLLKGMHLCLT

-610 SQLKDY
+610 SQLKEY
-616 LEQRGSIV
+616 LEQRGCIV
-624 SNNVSKHIDYLL
+624 SNSVSKHTDYLL
-636 CGEGDQGSKYQ
+636 CGEGDQGSKYH

-655 LIHEQDFVQ
+655 LIHEEDFVQ

>member
-12 KTIQELDHHYYQ
+12 KTIQNLDHHYYQ
-24 KSHPLTTDL
+24 ESHPLVTDL

-44 LESLLGADQDSP
+44 LESLTYTDQDSP

-77 LSLSNV
+77 LSLS
-83 FVPSQGNVFIP
+83 NVFIP

-177 VIEIRGEVYVRRSV
+177 VIEIRGEVYVKRSV
-191 FDRLNENS
+191 FASLNEKH
-199 NCKSFSNCRNL
+199 KSFSNCRNL

-250 SWLNKLGFKTSPLQ
+250 SWLNELGFKTSPLQ
-264 RRCQVDGLYRCVD
+264 RRCRIDELYRCVD

-284 QLDYD
+284 ELDYD

-299 LTLQER
+299 LALQER

-315 AIAVKYPSQEVIS
+315 AIAVKYPSQEVVS
-328 RIKDIQTFVGRTGVI
+328 QIKDIQIFVGRTGVI
-343 TPVAVIDEVEIGGAR
+343 TPVAVIDEVEIGGAK

-392 ITEVILGKRDPSM
+392 ITEVILGKRDLSL
-405 VKYVLPE
+405 VKYAIPE
-412 RCPCCQDVLVKEGS
+412 RCPCCQDVLVKEGC
-426 YLRCINRHCLDVVK
+426 YLKCINRGCLDVVK
-440 AKMIYLASKEVLDID
+440 AKMSYLVSKEVLDID

-461 IDMLVYLGYLKEPS
+461 IDMLVYLDYLKEPS
-475 DLYLLDE
+475 DLYFLDE

-488 TNSTKLSEK
+488 TGSDKLSEK
-497 ILENI
+497 ILKNI

-553 GDILANNIYQYFHDG
+553 GDILANNIHLYFHDE

-574 DRLLSVIY
+574 DRLLSVVH
-582 IQEDVI
+582 IQEDIVV
-588 IDDAFLLKGKHICIT
+588 DDAFLLKGKHICIT
-603 GSFSVSR
+603 GSFSVGR

-616 LEQRGSIV
+616 LEKRGCIV
-624 SNNVSKHIDYLL
+624 SNSVGKHTDYLL

-655 LIHEQDFVQ
+655 LIHEEDFVQ

>member
-44 LESLLGADQDSP
+44 LESLVGTDQDSP

-77 LSLSNV
+77 LSLA
-83 FVPSQGNVFIP
+83 NVFIP

-107 SLQEHVDISTIDF
+107 SLQEHVDIAAIDF

-151 GEDVLKNVLMI
+151 GEDVLKNVLVI

-199 NCKSFSNCRNL
+199 QSFSNCRNL

-221 ITQERQLSFFSYGVG
+221 ITKERQLSFFSYGVG
-236 YHSSAIPDSYTEVL
+236 YHSGVIPDSYTEVL
-250 SWLNKLGFKTSPLQ
+250 SWLNELGFKTSPLQ
-264 RRCQVDGLYRCVD
+264 RRCRIDGLYRCVD
-277 EIGKMRD
+277 EIGSMRD

-299 LTLQER
+299 LSLQER

-315 AIAVKYPSQEVIS
+315 AIAVKYPSQEVVS
-328 RIKDIQTFVGRTGVI
+328 QIKDIQIFVGRSGVI

-358 VSNVSLANFDLIE
+358 ISNVSLANFDLIE
-371 VKDIRIGDYVFVRRS
+371 SKDIRIGDYVFVRRS

-392 ITEVILGKRDPSM
+392 ITEVILGRRDPSL
-405 VKYVLPE
+405 VKYRVPE

-426 YLRCINRHCLDVVK
+426 YLKCINRLCLDVVK

-461 IDMLVYLGYLKEPS
+461 IDMLVYLDYLKEPS
-475 DLYLLDE
+475 DLYILDE

-488 TNSTKLSEK
+488 TNSDKLSKK
-497 ILENI
+497 ILKNI
-502 QDKQTLSLQKVLL
+502 QDKQNLSLQKVLL

-553 GDILANNIYQYFHDG
+553 GEVLANNIYQYFHDE

-574 DRLLSVIY
+574 DRLLSVIH

-588 IDDAFLLKGKHICIT
+588 IDDAFLLKGKHLCIT

-616 LEQRGSIV
+616 LEKRGCIV
-624 SNNVSKHIDYLL
+624 SNSVSKHTNYLL

-647 KAIKLGTP
+647 KAIKLSTP
-655 LIHEQDFVQ
+655 LIHEEDFVQ

>member
-12 KTIQELDHHYYQ
+12 KTIQELDHYYYQ

-33 EYDQLVQRLKH
+33 EYDQLMQRLKH
-44 LESLLGADQDSP
+44 LESLVGTDQDSP

-83 FVPSQGNVFIP
+83 FIP

-107 SLQEHVDISTIDF
+107 SLQEHVDIANIDF

-191 FDRLNENS
+191 FASLNEKH
-199 NCKSFSNCRNL
+199 KSFSNCRNL

-250 SWLNKLGFKTSPLQ
+250 SWLNELGFKTSPLQ
-264 RRCQVDGLYRCVD
+264 RRCRIDDLYRCVD

-284 QLDYD
+284 ELDYD

-299 LTLQER
+299 LSLQER

-315 AIAVKYPSQEVIS
+315 AIAVKYPSQEVVS

-358 VSNVSLANFDLIE
+358 VNNVSLANFDLIE

-392 ITEVILGKRDPSM
+392 ITEVILGRRDPSL
-405 VKYVLPE
+405 VKYVIPE

-426 YLRCINRHCLDVVK
+426 YLKCVNRHCLDVVK
-440 AKMIYLASKEVLDID
+440 AKMSYIVSKEVLDID

-461 IDMLVYLGYLKEPS
+461 IDMLVYLDYLGEVS
-475 DLYLLDE
+475 DLYFLDE

-488 TNSTKLSEK
+488 TGSSKLSKK
-497 ILENI
+497 ILKNI
-502 QDKQTLSLQKVLL
+502 QDKQILSLQKVLL

-542 SVEDL
+542 NVEDL

-553 GDILANNIYQYFHDG
+553 GEVLANNIYQYFHDE
-568 DNLRSL
+568 DNLKSL
-574 DRLLSVIY
+574 DRLLSVIH

-588 IDDAFLLKGKHICIT
+588 IDDAFLLKGKHVCIT

-616 LEQRGSIV
+616 LEQRGCIV
-624 SNNVSKHIDYLL
+624 SNSVSKHTDYLL

-655 LIHEQDFVQ
+655 LIHEEDFVQ
-664 YGILI
+664 YGILV

>member
-33 EYDQLVQRLKH
+33 EYDQLVQRLKY
-44 LESLLGADQDSP
+44 LESLTNTDQDSP
-56 TKTITDTKDPS
+56 TKTITDTKDSS

-77 LSLSNV
+77 LSLANV

-107 SLQEHVDISTIDF
+107 SLQEHVDITNIDF
-120 SIEEK
+120 SVEEK

-191 FDRLNENS
+191 FDRLNENY
-199 NCKSFSNCRNL
+199 KSFSNCRNL

-221 ITQERQLSFFSYGVG
+221 ITKERQLSFFSYGVG
-236 YHSSAIPDSYTEVL
+236 YHNGAIPDSYTEVL
-250 SWLNKLGFKTSPLQ
+250 SWLNELGFKTSPLQ
-264 RRCQVDGLYRCVD
+264 RRCRMDGLYRCVD
-277 EIGKMRD
+277 EIGVTRD
-284 QLDYD
+284 ELDYD

-299 LTLQER
+299 LSLQER

-315 AIAVKYPSQEVIS
+315 AIAVKYPGQEVVS
-328 RIKDIQTFVGRTGVI
+328 QIKDIQTFVGRTGVI

-392 ITEVILGKRDPSM
+392 ITEVILGKRDPSL
-405 VKYVLPE
+405 VKYTIPE
-412 RCPCCQDVLVKEGS
+412 RCPCCNDVLTKDGS
-426 YLRCINRHCLDVVK
+426 YLKCNNRRCLDVVK
-440 AKMIYLASKEVLDID
+440 AKMTYIASKEVLDID

-461 IDMLVYLGYLKEPS
+461 IDMLVYLDYLKEAS

-488 TNSTKLSEK
+488 TNSAKLSKK

-502 QDKQTLSLQKVLL
+502 SDKQTLSLQKVLL

-528 LLSSRYSLDDLRSV
+528 LLGSQYSLEDLKSV
-542 SVEDL
+542 SVEEL
-547 TKIPGI
+547 KVIPGI
-553 GDILANNIYQYFHDG
+553 GETIAKNIYQYFKDD

-574 DRLLSVIY
+574 DRLLSVIN
-582 IQEDVI
+582 IQEDIVV
-588 IDDAFLLKGKHICIT
+588 DEKFLLKGRHLCIT
-603 GSFSVSR
+603 GSFSISR

-616 LEQRGSIV
+616 LEQRGCIV
-624 SNNVSKHIDYLL
+624 SNSVSKHIDYLL

-655 LIHEQDFVQ
+655 LIHEEDFVQ

>member
-44 LESLLGADQDSP
+44 LESLVGTDQDSP

-77 LSLSNV
+77 LSLA
-83 FVPSQGNVFIP
+83 NVFIP

-191 FDRLNENS
+191 FASLNEKH
-199 NCKSFSNCRNL
+199 KSFSNCRNL

-250 SWLNKLGFKTSPLQ
+250 SWLNELGFKTSPLQ
-264 RRCQVDGLYRCVD
+264 RRCRIDGLYRCVD
-277 EIGKMRD
+277 EIGQMRD
-284 QLDYD
+284 KLDYD

-299 LTLQER
+299 LALQER

-315 AIAVKYPSQEVIS
+315 AIAVKYPNQEVVS
-328 RIKDIQTFVGRTGVI
+328 QIKDIQIFVGRSGVI
-343 TPVAVIDEVEIGGAR
+343 TPVAVIDEVEIGGAK

-392 ITEVILGKRDPSM
+392 ITEVILGKRDPSL
-405 VKYVLPE
+405 VKYTIPE
-412 RCPCCQDVLVKEGS
+412 RCPCCNDVLVKEGS
-426 YLRCINRHCLDVVK
+426 YLKCINRHCLDVVK
-440 AKMIYLASKEVLDID
+440 AKMSYLVSKEVLDID

-461 IDMLVYLGYLKEPS
+461 IDMLVYLDYLKEPS

-482 FRLTQV
+482 YRLTQV
-488 TNSTKLSEK
+488 TNSDKLSKK
-497 ILENI
+497 ILKNI

-553 GDILANNIYQYFHDG
+553 GDILANNIHQYFHDE

-574 DRLLSVIY
+574 DRLLSVIH
-582 IQEDVI
+582 IQEDIVV
-588 IDDAFLLKGKHICIT
+588 DDAFLLKGKHVCIT

-610 SQLKDY
+610 SQLKEY
-616 LEQRGSIV
+616 LEQRGCIV
-624 SNNVSKHIDYLL
+624 SNSVSKHTDYLL
-636 CGEGDQGSKYQ
+636 CGEGEQGSKYQ

-655 LIHEQDFVQ
+655 LIHEKDFIS

>member
-1 MNIQDEILSLK
+1 MNIQEEILSLK

-83 FVPSQGNVFIP
+83 FIP

-107 SLQEHVDISTIDF
+107 SLQEHVDITTIDF

-151 GEDVLKNVLMI
+151 GEDVLKNVFMI

-191 FDRLNENS
+191 FDRLNEN
-199 NCKSFSNCRNL
+199 CKSFSNCRNL

-221 ITQERQLSFFSYGVG
+221 ITKERQLSFFSYGVG
-236 YHSSAIPDSYTEVL
+236 YHSGAIPDSYTEVL
-250 SWLNKLGFKTSPLQ
+250 SWLNELGFKTSPLQ
-264 RRCQVDGLYRCVD
+264 RRCRIDDLYRCVD
-277 EIGKMRD
+277 EIGQMRD
-284 QLDYD
+284 ELDYD

-299 LTLQER
+299 LALQER

-315 AIAVKYPSQEVIS
+315 AIAVKYPSQEVVS
-328 RIKDIQTFVGRTGVI
+328 QIKDIQIFVGRTGVI

-392 ITEVILGKRDPSM
+392 ITEVILGRRDTSL
-405 VKYVLPE
+405 VKYAAPE
-412 RCPCCQDVLVKEGS
+412 RCPCCQEVLAKEGS
-426 YLRCINRHCLDVVK
+426 YLKCINRHCLDVVK
-440 AKMIYLASKEVLDID
+440 AKMSYLVSKEVLDID

-461 IDMLVYLGYLKEPS
+461 IDMLVYLDYLKEPS
-475 DLYLLDE
+475 DLYFLDE

-488 TNSTKLSEK
+488 TNSDKLSKK
-497 ILENI
+497 ILKNI

-528 LLSSRYSLDDLRSV
+528 LLSSRYSLGDLRSV

-553 GDILANNIYQYFHDG
+553 GDILANNIHRYFHDE

-574 DRLLSVIY
+574 DRLLSVIH
-582 IQEDVI
+582 IQEDIVV
-588 IDDAFLLKGKHICIT
+588 DDAFLLKGKHICIT

-616 LEQRGSIV
+616 LEQRGCIV
-624 SNNVSKHIDYLL
+624 SNSVRKHTNYLL

-655 LIHEQDFVQ
+655 LIHEEDFVQ

>member
-33 EYDQLVQRLKH
+33 EYDQLVQRLKY
-44 LESLLGADQDSP
+44 LESLLGADKDSP

-77 LSLSNV
+77 LSLA
-83 FVPSQGNVFIP
+83 NVFIP

-107 SLQEHVDISTIDF
+107 SLQEHVDISNIDF
-120 SIEEK
+120 SVEEK

-162 EDIPENIVPWMEIPE
+162 EDIPENIIPWMEIPE

-199 NCKSFSNCRNL
+199 NYKSFSNCRNL

-250 SWLNKLGFKTSPLQ
+250 SWLNELGFKTSPLQ
-264 RRCQVDGLYRCVD
+264 RRCRIDELYRCVD

-284 QLDYD
+284 ELDYD

-299 LTLQER
+299 LALQER

-315 AIAVKYPSQEVIS
+315 AIAVKYPSQEVVS
-328 RIKDIQTFVGRTGVI
+328 QIKDIQTFVGRTGVI

-358 VSNVSLANFDLIE
+358 VNNVSLANFDLIE
-371 VKDIRIGDYVFVRRS
+371 SKDIRIGDYVFVRRS

-392 ITEVILGKRDPSM
+392 ITEVILGKRDPTLT
-405 VKYVLPE
+405 KYVLPE
-412 RCPCCQDVLVKEGS
+412 RCPCCNEILVKDGS
-426 YLRCINRHCLDVVK
+426 YLKCINKRCLDVVK
-440 AKMIYLASKEVLDID
+440 ARITYIVSKEVLDID

-461 IDMLVYLGYLKEPS
+461 IDMLVHLDYLKEPS

-482 FRLTQV
+482 YRLTQV
-488 TNSTKLSEK
+488 TGSSKLSKK
-497 ILENI
+497 ILKNI

-528 LLSSRYSLDDLRSV
+528 LLNSRYSLDDLRTV
-542 SVEDL
+542 SIEDL

-553 GDILANNIYQYFHDG
+553 GEVLANNIYQYFHDE
-568 DNLRSL
+568 DNLKSL
-574 DRLLSVIY
+574 DRLLSVIH

-588 IDDAFLLKGKHICIT
+588 IDDAFLLKGKHVCIT
-603 GSFSVSR
+603 GSFSVGR

-616 LEQRGSIV
+616 LEQRDCIV
-624 SNNVSKHIDYLL
+624 SNSVSKHTDYLL

-664 YGILI
+664 YGISI

>member
-44 LESLLGADQDSP
+44 LESLVGTDQDSP

-83 FVPSQGNVFIP
+83 FIP

-107 SLQEHVDISTIDF
+107 FLQEHVDLSNIDF

-162 EDIPENIVPWMEIPE
+162 ADIPDKIVPWMEIPE

-191 FDRLNENS
+191 FDRLNE

-250 SWLNKLGFKTSPLQ
+250 SWLNELGFKTSPLQ
-264 RRCQVDGLYRCVD
+264 RRCRMDGLYRCVD
-277 EIGKMRD
+277 EIGVTRD
-284 QLDYD
+284 ELDYD

-299 LTLQER
+299 LSLQER

-315 AIAVKYPSQEVIS
+315 AIAVKYPSQEVVS
-328 RIKDIQTFVGRTGVI
+328 QIKDIQTFVGRTGVI
-343 TPVAVIDEVEIGGAR
+343 TPVAVINEVEIGGAK
-358 VSNVSLANFDLIE
+358 VNNVSLANFDLIE

-392 ITEVILGKRDPSM
+392 ITEVILGRRDPSL
-405 VKYVLPE
+405 VKYRVPE

-426 YLRCINRHCLDVVK
+426 YLKCINRHCLDVVK
-440 AKMIYLASKEVLDID
+440 AKMSYIVSKEVLDID

-461 IDMLVYLGYLKEPS
+461 IDMLVYLGYLKEQS

-488 TNSTKLSEK
+488 TNSAKLSKK
-497 ILENI
+497 ILKNI
-502 QDKQTLSLQKVLL
+502 HDKQTLSLQKVLL

-528 LLSSRYSLDDLRSV
+528 LLSSRCGLDDLRSI
-542 SVEDL
+542 SVEEL
-547 TKIPGI
+547 KVIPGI
-553 GDILANNIYQYFHDG
+553 GEALAGNIYQYFHDE
-568 DNLRSL
+568 DNLKSL
-574 DRLLSVIY
+574 DRLLSVIH

-588 IDDAFLLKGKHICIT
+588 IDDAFLLKGKHVCIT

-616 LEQRGSIV
+616 LEQRGGII
-624 SNNVSKHIDYLL
+624 SNSVSKHTDYLL

-655 LIHEQDFVQ
+655 LIHEEDFVQ

>member
-83 FVPSQGNVFIP
+83 FIP

-107 SLQEHVDISTIDF
+107 SLQEHVDIATIDF
-120 SIEEK
+120 SVEEK

-162 EDIPENIVPWMEIPE
+162 EDIPENIAPWIEIPE
-177 VIEIRGEVYVRRSV
+177 VIEIRGEVYVRRSA
-191 FDRLNENS
+191 FNRLNENS

-250 SWLNKLGFKTSPLQ
+250 SWLNELGFKTSPLQ
-264 RRCQVDGLYRCVD
+264 RRCRIDDLYRCVD
-277 EIGKMRD
+277 EIGQMRD
-284 QLDYD
+284 ELDYD

-315 AIAVKYPSQEVIS
+315 AIAVKYPSKEVVS
-328 RIKDIQTFVGRTGVI
+328 QIKDIQTFVGRTGVI

-358 VSNVSLANFDLIE
+358 VNNVSLANFDLIE

-392 ITEVILGKRDPSM
+392 ITEVILGKRDPSL
-405 VKYVLPE
+405 VKYTIPE
-412 RCPCCQDVLVKEGS
+412 RCPCCQEVLVKEGS
-426 YLRCINRHCLDVVK
+426 YLKCINRGCLDVVK
-440 AKMIYLASKEVLDID
+440 AKMVYLVSKEVLDID

-502 QDKQTLSLQKVLL
+502 HGKQTLSLQKVLL

-528 LLSSRYSLDDLRSV
+528 LLSSKYSLDDLRSV

-553 GDILANNIYQYFHDG
+553 GDILANNIHQYFHDE

-574 DRLLSVIY
+574 DRLLSVIH
-582 IQEDVI
+582 IQEDIVV
-588 IDDAFLLKGKHICIT
+588 DDAFLLKGKHLCIT
-603 GSFSVSR
+603 GSFSVGR

-616 LEQRGSIV
+616 LEKRGCIV
-624 SNNVSKHIDYLL
+624 SNSVSEHTDYLL

-664 YGILI
+664 HGILI

>member
-12 KTIQELDHHYYQ
+12 KTIKELDHHYYQ

-77 LSLSNV
+77 LSLA
-83 FVPSQGNVFIP
+83 NVFIP

-107 SLQEHVDISTIDF
+107 SLQEHVDIATIDF
-120 SIEEK
+120 SVEEK

-162 EDIPENIVPWMEIPE
+162 EDIPENIVPWMEIPG

-191 FDRLNENS
+191 FASLNE
-199 NCKSFSNCRNL
+199 KHESFSNCRNL

-221 ITQERQLSFFSYGVG
+221 ITKERQLSFFSYGVG

-250 SWLNKLGFKTSPLQ
+250 SWLNALGFKTSHLQ
-264 RRCQVDGLYRCVD
+264 RRCQMDGLYRCVD
-277 EIGKMRD
+277 EIGQMRD
-284 QLDYD
+284 ELDYD

-299 LTLQER
+299 LALQER

-315 AIAVKYPSQEVIS
+315 AIAVKYPSQEVVS
-328 RIKDIQTFVGRTGVI
+328 QIKDIQIFVGRTGVI

-392 ITEVILGKRDPSM
+392 ITEVILGRRDPTL

-412 RCPCCQDVLVKEGS
+412 RCPCCNEVLVKEGS
-426 YLRCINRHCLDVVK
+426 YLKCINRHCLDVVK
-440 AKMIYLASKEVLDID
+440 AKMSYLVSKEVLDID

-461 IDMLVYLGYLKEPS
+461 IDMLVYLDYLGEVS

-488 TNSTKLSEK
+488 TNSTKLSKK
-497 ILENI
+497 ILKNI

-528 LLSSRYSLDDLRSV
+528 LLSSRYSLEDLRSV

-553 GDILANNIYQYFHDG
+553 GEVLAGNIYQYFHDE
-568 DNLRSL
+568 DNLKFL
-574 DRLLSVIY
+574 DRLLSVIH
-582 IQEDVI
+582 IQEDIVV
-588 IDDAFLLKGKHICIT
+588 DDAFLLKGKHVCIT

-616 LEQRGSIV
+616 LEKRGCIV
-624 SNNVSKHIDYLL
+624 SNSVSKHTDYLL
-636 CGEGDQGSKYQ
+636 CGEGEQGSKYQ

-655 LIHEQDFVQ
+655 LICEEDFVQ

>member
-44 LESLLGADQDSP
+44 LESLVGADQDSP

-77 LSLSNV
+77 LSLSNA
-83 FVPSQGNVFIP
+83 FIP

-107 SLQEHVDISTIDF
+107 SLQEHVDISSIDF

-191 FDRLNENS
+191 FDRLNEN
-199 NCKSFSNCRNL
+199 CKSFSNCRNL

-236 YHSSAIPDSYTEVL
+236 YHSGIISDSYTEVL
-250 SWLNKLGFKTSPLQ
+250 SWLNELGFKTSPLQ
-264 RRCQVDGLYRCVD
+264 RRCKIEDLYRCVD
-277 EIGKMRD
+277 EIGQMRD
-284 QLDYD
+284 ELDYD

-315 AIAVKYPSQEVIS
+315 AIAVKYPSQEVVS
-328 RIKDIQTFVGRTGVI
+328 QIKDIQIFVGRTGVI

-386 GEVIPQ
+386 GEMIPQ
-392 ITEVILGKRDPSM
+392 ITEVILGRRDPSL
-405 VKYVLPE
+405 VKYRVPE
-412 RCPCCQDVLVKEGS
+412 RCPCCQSTLVKEGS
-426 YLRCINRHCLDVVK
+426 YLKCSNRGCLDVVK
-440 AKMIYLASKEVLDID
+440 AKMTYIVSKEVLDID

-461 IDMLVYLGYLKEPS
+461 IDMLVYLDYLKEPS

-488 TNSTKLSEK
+488 TGSDKLSEK
-497 ILENI
+497 ILKNI
-502 QDKQTLSLQKVLL
+502 QDKQALSLQKVLL

-588 IDDAFLLKGKHICIT
+588 IDDAFLLKGKHVCIT

-616 LEQRGSIV
+616 LEKRGCVV
-624 SNNVSKHIDYLL
+624 SNSVSKHTDYLL

-655 LIHEQDFVQ
+655 LIYEEDFAQ